1 VATASE
7 HGFAQPRGINVSEME
22 VAKTSNMV
30 GPVMRQGELAV
41 AVCEAA
47 QQDNPGKTI
56 SVDDKLAYLRI
67 QTEDEMILRRQ
78 TIEELLQAIQAQSAG
93 DRPCVLLRARRDE
106 SRVRPLLFC
115 QTSLIASRDWKNHE

>member
-1 VATASE
+1 
-7 HGFAQPRGINVSEME
+7 ME

-41 AVCEAA
+41 AVREAA

-78 TIEELLQAIQAQSAG
+78 TIEELLG
-93 DRPCVLLRARRDE
+93 RPFKLNQLEIDLA
-106 SRVRPLLFC
+106 SFSGRVETDPEYIRFYFVKHL
-115 QTSLIASRDWKNHE
+115 